1 MASCRPRLLAG
12 GFALPPVLGSVST
25 HVRTRLGGLDGRPL
39 KPGDVLPL
47 HDTSAPDDAGP
58 HRATPMRRKAFGEE
72 PPGSLL
78 ESREV
83 AVRSIDV
90 LLSNETGL
98 SVDIR
103 RDDPLAGDSDSV

>member
-1 MASCRPRLLAG
+1 M
-12 GFALPPVLGSVST
+12 
-25 HVRTRLGGLDGRPL
+25 RT
-39 KPGDVLPL
+39 
-47 HDTSAPDDAGP
+47 
-58 HRATPMRRKAFGEE
+58 KAFGDE

-98 SVDIR
+98 IVDIR
-103 RDDPLAGDSDSV
+103 RDDPLARDIDSI